1 LIVLDWIYTSLEMQ
15 CAHVELSKI
24 FVIYT
29 FGGICFQHFGGIMYP
44 SRQRE
49 EHLLFGNAI
58 CAEIML
64 FYFHLSEF
72 LFALIS
78 YEIFTIHN

>member
-1 LIVLDWIYTSLEMQ
+1 
-15 CAHVELSKI
+15 
-24 FVIYT
+24 
-29 FGGICFQHFGGIMYP
+29 MYP

-49 EHLLFGNAI
+49 EYLLFGGNAI

-64 FYFHLSEF
+64 FYFHSLSEF